1 MARIRVWHLSHA
13 GGSVGSFDQG
23 GSSTMLHT
31 CRLLGRLDRGVDS
44 ALLRK
49 VHSAFRFWVRDL
61 ISDFGF
67 EIQSLV
73 FRVLGCRWG
82 EQKGAKGS
90 ERYSVHTGDTIRR
103 FDRGGFALL

>member
-1 MARIRVWHLSHA
+1 
-13 GGSVGSFDQG
+13 
-23 GSSTMLHT
+23 MLHT

-103 FDRGGFALL
+103 FDRGGFALLTKRQQKVARSSRRCQNVAKGGRR